1 MWSPKFNLV
10 GILVLVLVMAAVLV
24 PVSVALAGP
33 KATATVRFGN
43 PDPDK
48 ANRASHK
55 LIPRTVVISEDGTVT
70 FKVAGFH
77 QVTVYDIDTD
87 PDDLVIENNRVN
99 DPTNR
104 LFIEGAAS
112 PGPRDVPVSEFDE
125 PGRYLVICNVTGHF
139 ETDSMFGWVI
149 VK

>member
-1 MWSPKFNLV
+1 MRRASAIRKSHAPGSDDSDV
-10 GILVLVLVMAAVLV
+10 PPSAA
-24 PVSVALAGP
+24 PGAVAQGT
-33 KATATVRFGN
+33 TARFGD

-48 ANRASHK
+48 ANRRARHK
-55 LIPRTVVISEDGTVT
+55 IIPRTVVISEDGTVT

-77 QVTVYDIDTD
+77 QVTVYEEGTT
-87 PDDLVIENNRVN
+87 PDDITPANGRVD
-99 DPTNR
+99 DPTDR

-112 PGPRDVPVSEFDE
+112 GAARDVVVSVFDE

-139 ETDSMFGWVI
+139 VPDDMFGWVI